1 MISDED
7 ERVSLVRKISPQAAN
22 VCIVFFLVE
31 SFTDSLLFSTI
42 FSYRAWLKFG

>member
-31 SFTDSLLFSTI
+31 SFTDSLFYFQLFFRTG
-42 FSYRAWLKFG
+42 LG